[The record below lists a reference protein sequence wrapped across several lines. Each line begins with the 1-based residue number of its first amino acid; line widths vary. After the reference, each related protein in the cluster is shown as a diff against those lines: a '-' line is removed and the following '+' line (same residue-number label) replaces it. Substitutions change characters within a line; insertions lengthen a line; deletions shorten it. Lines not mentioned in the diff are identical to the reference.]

1 VKLAI
6 LGGSFNP
13 IHLGHIFLAGT
24 VLSTLHYDRVVMVPA
39 FRSPFK
45 LNQTDS
51 QASSSDRLEML
62 AASVAGDSC
71 IAVDDCEIRREGVS
85 YTIDTLQDIIMRY
98 RPDGK
103 PALIIGD
110 DLASD
115 FNKWHE
121 SEKIPE
127 LADVI
132 IGRRKNK
139 FKNRYRFPHIFLNNE
154 IMRISSHDIRERIGK
169 GLNWKYLVPSQVVTI
184 IEDRRL
190 YKLSGN
196 QQEIE
201 LSLIKKVENT
211 ARETLSVERFLHSRN
226 TALLAVDLCRRF
238 GLDTSKGYL
247 AGIAHD
253 LAKQLDNKTM
263 IKTVKRDGRE
273 NSILEE
279 KFPNILHGRAAVVLL
294 RERFDISNK
303 DVLEAVALHTSG
315 SADMSALAK
324 IIYIA
329 DKTEVSRNIE
339 PALREMLDSEN
350 DLDKIL
356 YAVVIR
362 TIAKLQAKDKALS
375 EETVDL
381 FNKLKGIY
389 HL

>member
-1 VKLAI
+1 M
-6 LGGSFNP
+6 
-13 IHLGHIFLAGT
+13 GHIFLADT
-24 VLSTLHYDRVVMVPA
+24 VLSTLHYDRVVMIPA

-45 LNQTDS
+45 LNQIDS
-51 QASSSDRLEML
+51 QVTHNDRLEML
-62 AASVAGDSC
+62 AASVAGDSR

-85 YTIDTLQDIIMRY
+85 YTIDTLQDIITRY
-98 RPDGK
+98 RPDKK

-115 FNKWHE
+115 FSKWHE
-121 SEKIPE
+121 SERIPE
-127 LADVI
+127 FADII

-139 FKNRYRFPHIFLNNE
+139 LKTRYRFPHTFLNNE

-169 GLNWKYLVPSQVVTI
+169 GLNWRHLVPSQAVTI

-190 YKLSGN
+190 YGFSGN
-196 QQEIE
+196 QQEID
-201 LSLIKKVENT
+201 LSLIKNVENT
-211 ARETLSVERFLHSRN
+211 ARETLSIERFLHSRN

-238 GLDTSKGYL
+238 DLDTGKGYL

-253 LAKQLDNKTM
+253 LAKQFDNKTM
-263 IKTVKRDGRE
+263 IKTARRDGRE

-279 KFPNILHGRAAVVLL
+279 KFPNILHGRAAAVLL
-294 RERFDISNK
+294 RERFDVSNK
-303 DVLEAVALHTSG
+303 DMLEAVALHTSG
-315 SADMSALAK
+315 SADMGALAK

-356 YAVVIR
+356 YAVVIK
-362 TIAKLQAKDKALS
+362 TIAKLQAKDRAL
-375 EETVDL
+375 TDDAAGL

-389 HL
+389 H